1 MRLFSSVEGN
11 YPEGAA
17 DWDAQSANGGSLS
30 CQRSLE
36 ITVAEEAQP
45 VLGQDTVHV
54 AYTPWCGG
62 IKTWPF
68 AMELYNAQF
77 MY

>member
-1 MRLFSSVEGN
+1 MEGN

-54 AYTPWCGG
+54 AYTP
-62 IKTWPF
+62 
-68 AMELYNAQF
+68 
-77 MY
+77 